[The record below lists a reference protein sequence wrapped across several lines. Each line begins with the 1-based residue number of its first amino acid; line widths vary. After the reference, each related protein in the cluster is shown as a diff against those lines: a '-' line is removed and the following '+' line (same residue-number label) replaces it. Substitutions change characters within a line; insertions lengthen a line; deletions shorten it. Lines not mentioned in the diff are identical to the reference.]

1 MCGWVGSTNLGDEL
15 VFAGVRRLF
24 AAQDVNLRVVSVDP
38 PATRRQH
45 ATTAID
51 HRGLADV
58 ARAARSAD
66 LVIFGGGGLVQD
78 ETSPFNLPYHL
89 GRVMPA
95 LRAGTPV
102 VGLGLGIGPLHTAL
116 GHRLARSLRRFDA
129 LTVRDAA
136 SLELLRQHGISAE
149 LGADTAWHLAADA
162 LQTAARGHL
171 GAAGALDPRSQPEAE
186 GWLNVCLRP
195 WSGSRSG
202 LLPVGWRRAAGQPDW
217 FVPTLAA
224 ALDRTARRTGHRIRL
239 VALQTDRD
247 HDLHLEVAAAM
258 TEPAEPVAPGLNQL
272 LATVG
277 AAEAVVAMRYHAG
290 IAATMAHRRSVL
302 IGYSPKVDALAG
314 ELGSGARRLRFDRD
328 ELAGLDDAVIGLLAD
343 TDASAAVAAG
353 RQRLVDRAAVNVT
366 ALERIMDAVE
376 RQAR

>member
-89 GRVMPA
+89 GRVLPA

-116 GHRLARSLRRFDA
+116 GQRLARSLRRFDA

-162 LQTAARGHL
+162 PQTAAGGHL
-171 GAAGALDPRSQPEAE
+171 GAAGALDPRSQLEAQ

-202 LLPVGWRRAAGQPDW
+202 LLPVGWGRAAGQPDW

-247 HDLHLEVAAAM
+247 HDLHLQVAAAM
-258 TEPAEPVAPGLNQL
+258 TEPAEPVAPALDQL

-277 AAEAVVAMRYHAG
+277 SAQTVVAMRYHAG
-290 IAATMAHRRSVL
+290 IAATMSGRPSVL
-302 IGYSPKVDALAG
+302 IGYSPKVDALAA
-314 ELGSGARRLRFDRD
+314 ELGPGARRLGFDRD

-353 RQRLVDRAAVNVT
+353 RQRLVDRAAVNAA